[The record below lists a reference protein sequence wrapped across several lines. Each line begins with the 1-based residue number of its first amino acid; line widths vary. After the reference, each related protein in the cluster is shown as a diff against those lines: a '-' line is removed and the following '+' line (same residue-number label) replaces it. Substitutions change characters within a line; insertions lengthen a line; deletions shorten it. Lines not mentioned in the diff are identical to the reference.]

1 MCPHYSQE
9 IANVGK
15 EIYDRFEPFLGHINR
30 TRSFLSQATVSFN
43 KMIMSLERRVMVSV
57 RKFKEL
63 GAAGDKELPEAQ
75 PIEQIPMK
83 TQEEKT
89 PEEDKT

>member
-1 MCPHYSQE
+1 
-9 IANVGK
+9 
-15 EIYDRFEPFLGHINR
+15 
-30 TRSFLSQATVSFN
+30 
-43 KMIMSLERRVMVSV
+43 MVSV

-83 TQEEKT
+83 AQGQEVEQDDENK
-89 PEEDKT
+89 DDAD